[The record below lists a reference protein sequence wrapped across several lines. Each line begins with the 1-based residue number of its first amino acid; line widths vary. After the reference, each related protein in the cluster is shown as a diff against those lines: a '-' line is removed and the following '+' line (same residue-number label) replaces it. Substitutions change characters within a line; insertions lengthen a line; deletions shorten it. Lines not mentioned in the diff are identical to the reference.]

1 MKKTSTTNILAK
13 IFKKTPEKKVK
24 KKTKPKVAKKSTP
37 PKAKV
42 VKKNIPVKKT
52 KTKKVTATKIKKNLK
67 TVSKKAAPEKVEI
80 KTDNLRISKSNEVKP
95 EIKKVKKQETEKR
108 EYKVKDYVV
117 YPKHGVGQIT
127 EFKKINIGG
136 IDVETYVLKF
146 EKDKANGMVPVN
158 KQSHL
163 RPLATI
169 NQVNKCISILK
180 SKPKIKRS
188 MWSRRAQEYE
198 AKISSGKIYELAEV
212 VRDLNKGD
220 DLMVDQSY
228 SERQLFEK
236 AYERILSEFQIVM
249 GVSLED
255 TQKKLDKALKR
266 NLEGQPKTIAA
277 PTKIKDPA
285 ADPDADSVQIT
296 DTENLTSGDQLQAVE
311 RVLKRTRGIASY
323 EIISEKK
330 LIGLLEP
337 WLGTG
342 NVTADLP
349 IPVMID
355 VILNPEKRFN
365 EKGLRIELSAVAPGA
380 KLDTH
385 GRWRQNLERGLQTM
399 RILAGLI
406 LMLVTIATAT
416 VIIFATRAGLGTNKE
431 TVEVLHL
438 IGAHDKFISRQF
450 ERQFLTLSL
459 LSCIIGYGAAAGI
472 FHMLFILM
480 TDMEDM
486 QFYLLLLGV
495 PFLSI
500 LMTWLIIR
508 NFVIRTLAKAL

>member
-24 KKTKPKVAKKSTP
+24 KKTKV
-37 PKAKV
+37 KV
-42 VKKNIPVKKT
+42 VKKSTAPKTKVVKKT
-52 KTKKVTATKIKKNLK
+52 KATKVVITKIKKNLK
-67 TVSKKAAPEKVEI
+67 TVSKKAALAKIDI

-95 EIKKVKKQETEKR
+95 EIKKIKKQDTEKR

-255 TQKKLDKALKR
+255 AQKKLDKALKR
-266 NLEGQPKTIAA
+266 NLEGQAKAIAA
-277 PTKIKDPA
+277 PTKIAEPA
-285 ADPDADSVQIT
+285 AEPDTDSEPIT
-296 DTENLTSGDQLQAVE
+296 DTED
-311 RVLKRTRGIASY
+311 
-323 EIISEKK
+323 
-330 LIGLLEP
+330 
-337 WLGTG
+337 
-342 NVTADLP
+342 
-349 IPVMID
+349 
-355 VILNPEKRFN
+355 
-365 EKGLRIELSAVAPGA
+365 
-380 KLDTH
+380 
-385 GRWRQNLERGLQTM
+385 
-399 RILAGLI
+399 
-406 LMLVTIATAT
+406 
-416 VIIFATRAGLGTNKE
+416 
-431 TVEVLHL
+431 
-438 IGAHDKFISRQF
+438 
-450 ERQFLTLSL
+450 
-459 LSCIIGYGAAAGI
+459 
-472 FHMLFILM
+472 
-480 TDMEDM
+480 
-486 QFYLLLLGV
+486 
-495 PFLSI
+495 
-500 LMTWLIIR
+500 
-508 NFVIRTLAKAL
+508 